1 MKKFLPVAIL
11 LLSTVSYSQVST
23 TFPGNGKNSF
33 GGAVGQ
39 GSLKITDKGDS
50 VSFALTRGPGLF
62 DSVIVFY
69 LDAEAGGISSTSG
82 FTTKKNDPYYTAVTG
97 LDSAT
102 GNRAVLNFPAD
113 FQPDGAIAFD
123 KNGGKFFLFIQVP
136 FLGTFIQELGTFKVI
151 PSGTNSAPTYTQST
165 AKSDL
170 GTSGPL
176 NFKFVGSYIGAR
188 AFRSNEAFGDPFD
201 NYLTTTLSYAPYTIK
216 SYFTFSSASVL
227 PVKLVDFKAA
237 KERDNVSINWL
248 VAEESNIEAYEVQR
262 SANGI
267 NFTTIEKVKAKNS
280 SAATS
285 YSVKDL
291 LAKGGIN
298 YYRLLIVGKDKS
310 EISKIVSLNIN
321 AGKNS
326 FVANY
331 KSGKILNVR
340 LNGISAGTYRISV
353 ISSNGQ
359 LVQTIGLQHDGTG
372 QNKQLVLKAD
382 LAKGIYRVA
391 LQSETENYI
400 GSIMVE

>member
-1 MKKFLPVAIL
+1 
-11 LLSTVSYSQVST
+11 
-23 TFPGNGKNSF
+23 
-33 GGAVGQ
+33 
-39 GSLKITDKGDS
+39 
-50 VSFALTRGPGLF
+50 LF

-113 FQPDGAIAFD
+113 FQPDGAIAFN
-123 KNGGKFFLFIQVP
+123 KNGGKFFLFLQVP
-136 FLGTFIQELGTFKVI
+136 FLGTLIQELGTFKVI

-170 GTSGPL
+170 GISGPL
-176 NFKFVGSYIGAR
+176 NFKFVGSYISAR
-188 AFRSNEAFGDPFD
+188 ALRSNEAFGDPFD
-201 NYLTTTLSYAPYTIK
+201 NYLGTTSYAPYTIK
-216 SYFTFSSASVL
+216 SYFTFSSASAL

-291 LAKGGIN
+291 SAKGGIN

-359 LVQTIGLQHDGTG
+359 LVQTIGLQHDGTD